1 LATSASNSTTT
12 IEVAALLGYPNLT
25 PFTAIID
32 SDTASEEVVE
42 VTNVS
47 GTTLTVTRGVDGTS
61 GVSHSAGAS
70 FRHGVSGRDFDEAN
84 DHINTTTGNPHSV
97 TADEVGA
104 VAKSTFTDKGDL
116 IAASGSAT
124 PVRVGVGTNGQVLV
138 ADSSAAAGIAWAA
151 PPDSD
156 PIPLILA
163 LS

>member
-84 DHINTTTGNPHSV
+84 DHVNASTDVHTQYVN
-97 TADEVGA
+97 
-104 VAKSTFTDKGDL
+104 KSTFTDKGDL

-124 PVRVGVGTNGQVLV
+124 PVRVGVGSNGQVLV